1 MKILPEQFSI
11 EDYLH
16 DTFTCEC
23 GKPHHTA
30 IEKILISQGALE
42 QVPEVI
48 KELGHHHVYLV
59 SDYNTYQAAGKR
71 VEDILAEKNLACT
84 SYTIPRRNVVPDENT
99 LGELLVH
106 FNPECDLIIGVGTG
120 TINDM
125 CKFLSY
131 QMNLDYFIIASAPSM
146 DGFASV
152 GAALIID
159 NLKTTYDAHVP
170 KAIIGDV
177 NILAEAPL
185 NMIAAGVADIL
196 GKYTCL
202 CDWHLSNIVNNE
214 YLCPVIEQMVRRSLK
229 EMMEQAE
236 KITERNPDTIKTVME
251 ALVLTGIAMSFVGN
265 SRPASGC
272 EHHMSH
278 YWEMKFLFEGRPA
291 VLHGTKVGVGTM
303 TAIRL
308 YRKFMETEIDFKEA
322 LKKAEKF
329 DFDTWA
335 ENMRRTYGA
344 AADSVISNERKE
356 RKNDPEQ
363 VKRRLR
369 VVRDKMREIRCVVD
383 ELVPSEEMIRT
394 VLKDLNAPVNPLE
407 LGIDCGMVADSI
419 EVAKEV
425 RDRYTLLQL
434 LWDLGILEAVA
445 DETAASFLMDMEK
458 TVR

>member
-1 MKILPEQFSI
+1 MQIEPEYFTI

-16 DTFTCEC
+16 HTFSCEC
-23 GKPHHTA
+23 GRSHHTDV
-30 IEKILISQGALE
+30 EKILISQGALE
-42 QVPEVI
+42 RVPEAVE
-48 KELGHHHVYLV
+48 ELGYHHVFLV
-59 SDYNTYQAAGKR
+59 SDYNTYQAAGER
-71 VEDILAEKNLACT
+71 VEKLLRDRNQACT
-84 SYTIPRRNVVPDENT
+84 SYVIPRKIVVPDEHT

-131 QMNLDYFIIASAPSM
+131 QMKMEYMIIASAPSM

-152 GAALIID
+152 GAALIVN
-159 NLKTTYDAHVP
+159 NLKTTYNAHVP

-177 NILAEAPL
+177 DILAKAPM

-202 CDWHLSNIVNNE
+202 CDWHLSNLVNGE
-214 YLCPVIEQMVRRSLK
+214 YFCPVIERMVRYSLK
-229 EMMEQAE
+229 KMMEQV
-236 KITERNPDTIKTVME
+236 KNLKERTPETIQTVME
-251 ALVLTGIAMSFVGN
+251 SLVLTGIAMSFVGN

-308 YRKFMETEIDFKEA
+308 YQKFME
-322 LKKAEKF
+322 
-329 DFDTWA
+329 
-335 ENMRRTYGA
+335 RTYGA
-344 AADSVISNERKE
+344 AADGVIANEKTE
-356 RKNDPEQ
+356 QKNDPEE
-363 VKRRLR
+363 VKKRLVVIREKMGDIRRT
-369 VVRDKMREIRCVVD
+369 VSD
-383 ELVPSEEMIRT
+383 LVPKEAFVKGILE
-394 VLKDLNAPVNPLE
+394 DLDAPVNPLE
-407 LGIDCGMVADSI
+407 LGIDCGMVSDSI

-434 LWDLGILEAVA
+434 LWDLGILKTAAE
-445 DETAASFLMDMEK
+445 ETAASFQKEIEK
-458 TVR
+458 

>member
-1 MKILPEQFSI
+1 MQIEPEYFTI

-16 DTFTCEC
+16 HTFSCEC
-23 GKPHHTA
+23 GRSHHTDV
-30 IEKILISQGALE
+30 EKILISQGALE
-42 QVPEVI
+42 RVPEAVE
-48 KELGHHHVYLV
+48 ELGYHHVFLV
-59 SDYNTYQAAGKR
+59 SDYNTYQAAGER
-71 VEDILAEKNLACT
+71 VEKLLRDRNQACT
-84 SYTIPRRNVVPDENT
+84 SYVIPRKIVVSDEHT

-131 QMNLDYFIIASAPSM
+131 QMKMEYMIIASAPSM

-152 GAALIID
+152 GAALIVN
-159 NLKTTYDAHVP
+159 NLKTTYNAHVP

-177 NILAEAPL
+177 DILAKAPM

-202 CDWHLSNIVNNE
+202 CDWHLSNLVNGE
-214 YLCPVIEQMVRRSLK
+214 YFCPVIERMVRYSLK
-229 EMMEQAE
+229 KMMEQV
-236 KITERNPDTIKTVME
+236 KNLKERTPETIQTVME
-251 ALVLTGIAMSFVGN
+251 SLVLTGIAMSFVGN

-308 YRKFMETEIDFKEA
+308 YQKFMESEIDYEEA
-322 LKKAEKF
+322 VRRAEAF
-329 DFDTWA
+329 DFAEWS
-335 ENMRRTYGA
+335 ENMKRTYGA
-344 AADSVISNERKE
+344 AADGVIANEKTE
-356 RKNDPEQ
+356 QKNDPEE
-363 VKRRLR
+363 VKKRLVVIREKMGDIRRT
-369 VVRDKMREIRCVVD
+369 VSD
-383 ELVPSEEMIRT
+383 LVPKEAFVKGILE
-394 VLKDLNAPVNPLE
+394 DLDAPVNPLE
-407 LGIDCGMVADSI
+407 LGIDCGMVSDSI

-434 LWDLGILEAVA
+434 LWDLGILKTAAE
-445 DETAASFLMDMEK
+445 ETAASFQKEIEK
-458 TVR
+458 